1 MRDILA
7 PFVRLLSSLPQT
19 TLSQKPGDME
29 ALRRSVSEGSK
40 QERRMM
46 DLRSNSSMTFMKA
59 VQNLA
64 SPAYG
69 AMVEPGLFLES
80 SFFYCLLCTD
90 CVPGT
95 SSRTKMRECS
105 LEQQINSQD

>member
-46 DLRSNSSMTFMKA
+46 DLRSNSSMTFMKV

-69 AMVEPGLFLES
+69 AMVEPGLSLES
-80 SFFYCLLCTD
+80 SFFYCLLCTV
-90 CVPGT
+90 CQVLVPGG
-95 SSRTKMRECS
+95 R
-105 LEQQINSQD
+105 